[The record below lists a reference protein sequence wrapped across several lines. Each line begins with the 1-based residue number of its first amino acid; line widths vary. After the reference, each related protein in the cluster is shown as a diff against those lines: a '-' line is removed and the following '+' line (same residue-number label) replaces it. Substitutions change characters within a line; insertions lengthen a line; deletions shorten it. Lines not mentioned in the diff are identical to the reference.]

1 MPKNSIEQ
9 LKQDEKKIL
18 EFLENNA
25 NLPINDIAKSL
36 GFSRQKVWRVIKKLE
51 KNNTIWGYN
60 AVINSKNLDRKEYM
74 LIIKRS
80 NKAVEEVIIKKAV
93 NQDFYKDINKL
104 GVKFLYSLY
113 TNGFFDWIIY
123 FTAPDLKRARHFLD
137 YLNKNYEGYVSES
150 HLLEVMFPMTK
161 GGTTNPEIKDLGN
174 FFGIQ

>member
-25 NLPINDIAKSL
+25 NKPINDIAKSL

-60 AVINSKNLDRKEYM
+60 AVINSKKLDRKEYM

-123 FTAPDLKRARHFLD
+123 FTAPDLKIARHFLD
-137 YLNKNYEGYVSES
+137 YVNKNYEGYVSES

-161 GGTTNPEIKDLGN
+161 GGATNPEIKELGN